1 MLRKHFKDSSD
12 VLNKALIVPATAK
25 WQQKGFKC
33 GATAVLQVDLN
44 SIPWFNCALA
54 PCKRIRDS
62 LGFWIPRRRFRI
74 SGRDFGFVSGTW
86 IPDFSFAWDSG
97 FESPLA
103 KIPDSTSKNFL
114 DSGIRISLHGASRC
128 ATAVLQVELD
138 SIPSLNVARQNLKF
152 KNALIFLWP
161 WHEEPFPWKPLL
173 QTQTWRS
180 LFNGSVVQIALASH
194 SGFCLQSNP
203 VANIRLSSS
212 TMESS
217 ESKKYARLS
226 L

>member
-1 MLRKHFKDSSD
+1 MLLPYFRSTLTQSPE
-12 VLNKALIVPATAK
+12 LIVPLPHVRESERVLDS
-25 WQQKGFKC
+25 GFH
-33 GATAVLQVDLN
+33 AVDSGFQEQI
-44 SIPWFNCALA
+44 SALSVE
-54 PCKRIRDS
+54 R
-62 LGFWIPRRRFRI
+62 GFRI
-74 SGRDFGFVSGTW
+74 SVLR
-86 IPDFSFAWDSG
+86 
-97 FESPLA
+97 
-103 KIPDSTSKNFL
+103 KIPDSTSKNFR

-128 ATAVLQVELD
+128 ATAVLQVELN

-180 LFNGSVVQIALASH
+180 LFNGSVAQIALASH